1 MYLNNGGGQTLTR
14 QDLRE
19 AVYKAA
25 STLSR
30 GEAATLTDAVFE
42 EIILACLNDKG
53 AKLRGFGKFKVQHKK
68 ERIGRNP
75 RTLKDA
81 KISARRVIKFVPS
94 PQLIARV
101 NGDTTINDDDE

>member
-1 MYLNNGGGQTLTR
+1 MDMSSNSGQTLTR

-19 AVYKAA
+19 AVYKAV

-30 GEAATLTDAVFE
+30 GEAAKLTDAVFE
-42 EIILACLNDKG
+42 EIILPCLNNEG

-75 RTLKDA
+75 KTLKDA
-81 KISARRVIKFVPS
+81 AISARRVIKFIPS
-94 PQLIARV
+94 PQFIAIL
-101 NGDTTINDDDE
+101 NGDKTINDDDE